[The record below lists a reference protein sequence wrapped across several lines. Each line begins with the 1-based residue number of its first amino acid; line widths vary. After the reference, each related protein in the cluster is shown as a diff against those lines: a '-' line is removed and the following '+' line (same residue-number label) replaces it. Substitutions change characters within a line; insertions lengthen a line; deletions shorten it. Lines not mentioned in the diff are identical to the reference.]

1 MNNVSVKNVFVNNV
15 IVNNVIVFDIDETL
29 GFFQEINYLWQLIK
43 NIISN
48 VNSSEFFKLLD
59 LYPEFLRPNILI
71 ILKYIKNAK
80 INNKCTNVMIFTN
93 NQTSTEW
100 ITLLVDY
107 FNFKLKYI
115 LFDKIIGAFKIRG
128 KLIELN
134 RTSHIKKYNDFINC
148 SKLPF
153 DTKICFIDDKYYN
166 TMENKNLIYI
176 KIKPYIYEIPKD
188 ILFNRF
194 YNNFTQFDSK
204 ININFIHRI
213 ENKFNYIFLNK
224 NEDIQ
229 IHKILSKKILQYIK
243 NFLINK
249 PLNTTIKNL
258 KKNTII
264 NNNKTKKNIRN

>member
-1 MNNVSVKNVFVNNV
+1 MS
-15 IVNNVIVFDIDETL
+15 INNVIVFDIDETL
-29 GFFQEINYLWQLIK
+29 GFFQEINYLWHLIK
-43 NIISN
+43 SNTQNIN
-48 VNSSEFFKLLD
+48 NFDFFKLLD

-71 ILKYIKNAK
+71 ILNYIKNAK
-80 INNKCTNVMIFTN
+80 MNYKCTNVMIFTN

-128 KLIELN
+128 KIIEIN

-176 KIKPYIYEIPKD
+176 KIKPYIYEIPKH

-194 YNNFTQFDSK
+194 YDNFTQFNSR
-204 ININFIHRI
+204 INLNLIRKI
-213 ENKFNYIFLNK
+213 ENKFNYSFLDK

-229 IHKILSKKILQYIK
+229 IHKILSKKILHYIK

-249 PLNTTIKNL
+249 AINTTIKHF
-258 KKNTII
+258 
-264 NNNKTKKNIRN
+264 KKNIIFKTNNTKKVKNTKV